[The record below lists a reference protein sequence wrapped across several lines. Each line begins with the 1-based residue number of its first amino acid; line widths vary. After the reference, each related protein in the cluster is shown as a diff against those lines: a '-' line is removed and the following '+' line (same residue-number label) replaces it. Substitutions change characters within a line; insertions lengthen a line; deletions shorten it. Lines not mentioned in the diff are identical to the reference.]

1 MKREDVFNY
10 VKDTYKT
17 EPEYLWEKLPNY
29 AVLRHCTNDKWYAI
43 IMDVDKSKLGLSG
56 SGKEDIIDIK
66 LNPEKVEEFLEFD
79 DFLPAYHMNKKNWVS
94 VRLAKIDKNTLTK
107 LIDRSFELTK

>member
-10 VKDTYKT
+10 VKDIYKT
-17 EPEYLWEKLPNY
+17 EPEYLWKKLPNY
-29 AVLRHCTNDKWYAI
+29 AVLRHRTNDKWYAI

-56 SGKEDIIDIK
+56 SGKENIIDIK
-66 LNPEKVEEFLEFD
+66 LKPEKVEESLEFD

-94 VRLAKIDKNTLTK
+94 VRLAKIDKDTLTK